1 MALLRIIFLSSI
13 IFTTLI
19 WLFIT
24 GKIFL
29 DNIKKEKAILN
40 SLNKELAVLRIEI
53 TAFKQE
59 IDNLKKKILDKSQS

>member
-40 SLNKELAVLRIEI
+40 SLNKELAILRIEI